1 VSHPAAAPA
10 RSVLIVDDDAS
21 LLGFLAFFFED
32 KGFEVHTARDG
43 VEAIDLARRH
53 RPPVIITDLMMGQ
66 MHGFELIRQVRADP
80 ALGGAIVIA
89 MSAKAYKS
97 DQDRVRTLGATDY
110 VVKPFQI
117 EELFELVQRRLEERD
132 DSRGAR

>member
-80 ALGGAIVIA
+80 ELSRAIVIA

-117 EELFELVQRRLEERD
+117 EELFELVQRRLGERD
-132 DSRGAR
+132 DAAGAR

>member
-1 VSHPAAAPA
+1 MSDPAAPS

-53 RPPVIITDLMMGQ
+53 HPPVIITDLMMGQ

-80 ALGGAIVIA
+80 ALGEAIVIA
-89 MSAKAYKS
+89 MSAKVYKS

-117 EELFELVQRRLEERD
+117 EELFELVQRRLGERD
-132 DSRGAR
+132 ASRGAL

>member
-1 VSHPAAAPA
+1 VSDPAAPS

>member
-1 VSHPAAAPA
+1 VSDSIPSPL
-10 RSVLIVDDDAS
+10 SVLIVDDDAS

-32 KGFEVHTARDG
+32 KGFAVHTARDG
-43 VEAIDLARRH
+43 VEAIELARRH

-80 ALGGAIVIA
+80 ALDRAIVIA
-89 MSAKAYKS
+89 MSAKAFKS
-97 DQDRVRTLGATDY
+97 DQDKVRALGANDY

-117 EELFELVQRRLEERD
+117 DELFELVQRRLDEQND
-132 DSRGAR
+132 AGAL

>member
-1 VSHPAAAPA
+1 VSDPAAPS

-32 KGFEVHTARDG
+32 KGFAVHTARDG

-132 DSRGAR
+132 DSRGAL

>member
-1 VSHPAAAPA
+1 MSDPAAPS

-132 DSRGAR
+132 DSRGAL